1 MVATA
6 TVAAGCATAA
16 DPLLAPAPPPPVG
29 PTVELTIAEQPR
41 VTVVA
46 TAEVSEVSA
55 YRDPDASSPRLAALA
70 NPIPTGSP
78 LVFQVLEQ
86 RDEWL
91 RVLLP
96 VRPNGSSGWI
106 SLGDVSLAS
115 TPYRIEIDTSDH
127 RMVVWED
134 GQVVVD
140 AVIAIGTG
148 DTPTPLGDFY
158 LTELLQPP
166 DPTGPYGSFAYGLSG
181 FSETLTEFRGGDGV
195 IGLHGT
201 NEPESLGTDVS
212 HGCVRI
218 ENEVIESLVPL
229 LPLGTPVEIRA

>member
-1 MVATA
+1 MAAATL
-6 TVAAGCATAA
+6 AAGCSVVD
-16 DPLLAPAPPPPVG
+16 DPLLSESAPPVG
-29 PTVELTIAEQPR
+29 PTIELTIAEAPR

-55 YRDPDASSPRLAALA
+55 YRDPDADSPRLAALA
-70 NPIPTGSP
+70 SPIPTGSP

-96 VRPNGSSGWI
+96 VRPNGSSGWVE
-106 SLGDVSLAS
+106 LDDVSLA
-115 TPYRIEIDTSDH
+115 TTTYRIEIDTSDH
-127 RMVVWED
+127 RMVVWDD
-134 GQVVVD
+134 GEVLVD
-140 AVIAIGTG
+140 AIVAIGTG

-158 LTELLQPP
+158 LTELLEPP
-166 DPTGPYGSFAYGLSG
+166 DPNGPYGSFAYGLSG

-201 NEPESLGTDVS
+201 NEPDSLGTDVS

-218 ENEVIESLVPL
+218 ENDVIESLVPV